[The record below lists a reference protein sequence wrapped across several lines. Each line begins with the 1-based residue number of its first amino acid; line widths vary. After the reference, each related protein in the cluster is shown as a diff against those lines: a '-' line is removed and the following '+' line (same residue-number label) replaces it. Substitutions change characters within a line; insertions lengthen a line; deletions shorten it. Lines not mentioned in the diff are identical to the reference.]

1 MHLPQKLSLLA
12 DVRLYIHEM
21 TAPAQIMF
29 ALAFLLLAMLLGGG
43 FFVGKLADAGV
54 VGQIPAYPPT
64 PELMMVNPATSE
76 SGVLG
81 ETVIC
86 QRHRDTHP
94 PDRLRQ
100 RGLRE
105 VVAPRFRCTAI
116 PLKLAP

>member
-54 VGQIPAYPPT
+54 VGQIPAYTPT
-64 PELMMVNPATSE
+64 PELMMVHPATPE

-81 ETVIC
+81 ETAIC
-86 QRHRDTHP
+86 RRDRDTHP
-94 PDRLRQ
+94 PDRLRR
-100 RGLRE
+100 RGPGE
-105 VVAPRFRCTAI
+105 VVTPRFRCI
-116 PLKLAP
+116 PLQLAAP